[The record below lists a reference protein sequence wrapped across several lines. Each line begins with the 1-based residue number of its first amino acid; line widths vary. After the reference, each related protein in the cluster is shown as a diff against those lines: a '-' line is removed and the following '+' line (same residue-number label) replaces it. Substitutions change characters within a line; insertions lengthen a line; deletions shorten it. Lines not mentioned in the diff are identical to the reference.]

1 MVLKCDLQYGRG
13 DASYRLSRVGVRG
26 VRKPVLVSRQGI
38 DGTLNNAL
46 NCSIDI
52 FVDLPADQKGS
63 HMSRNVEV
71 LNEVVEESV
80 SKPITGL
87 EDMAADICRRLL
99 VHHEYATTADVAISA
114 EYFRSSRTPLG
125 RDTFEMFT
133 IMAGGHIVRDGP
145 LTKSIGVRVVGMTA
159 CPCAQQTVTEMLE
172 YAGDMPVMS
181 HNQRNVI
188 TMNVTMPEDVSIEAD
203 ELIDIAQE
211 SFSSPTFELLKR
223 PDEGQVVINAHR
235 NTRFV
240 EDVVREVLDKFVSRY
255 ADLPDGVEIDVIS
268 NSEESIHKHD
278 AFAQRVATLGELR
291 RENL

>member
-1 MVLKCDLQYGRG
+1 MALKCDLQYGRG
-13 DASYRLSRVGVRG
+13 DASYKLTRVGVRG
-26 VRKPVLVSRQGI
+26 VRKPVLVSRKGI

-80 SKPITGL
+80 KHPITGL
-87 EDMAADICRRLL
+87 EDMAADMCRRLL
-99 VHHEYATTADVAISA
+99 IHHEYATTADVHITS
-114 EYFRSSRTPLG
+114 EYFRSSKTPLG

-145 LTKSIGVRVVGMTA
+145 LTKSIGVKVTGMTA

-172 YAGDMPVMS
+172 YSGDMPVMS
-181 HNQRNVI
+181 HNQRNV
-188 TMNVTMPEDVSIEAD
+188 VTIMVQMPEDISIEAD
-203 ELIDIAQE
+203 ELIDIVQE

-240 EDVVREVLDKFVSRY
+240 EDVVREVLERFVRKY
-255 ADLPDGVEIDVIS
+255 PDLPDDIYLDVIS

-291 RENL
+291 TENQ